1 VLADAAHAFWIAG
14 RLHDRLGQV
23 DEAVWNLESAVEGF
37 AMVRR
42 RDQRGE
48 VANLLI
54 DVLRRSGQ
62 VARAEALA
70 AELTA

>member
-1 VLADAAHAFWIAG
+1 
-14 RLHDRLGQV
+14 
-23 DEAVWNLESAVEGF
+23 VEGF

>member
-1 VLADAAHAFWIAG
+1 M
-14 RLHDRLGQV
+14 
-23 DEAVWNLESAVEGF
+23 EGF
-37 AMVRR
+37 ALSRQC
-42 RDQRGE
+42 DQRGE

-70 AELTA
+70 AELTS